1 MAIAADVPKDGF
13 RLSQLI
19 YDTRYR
25 SYTIQIIVLLLF
37 GLAVWWLLDNV
48 VENLAVKGKV
58 FSFAFLWQRAGYDI
72 EQTLIPYTN
81 DSNHFRAW
89 MVGLANTLAV
99 AIPGCILA
107 TILGAIIGVL
117 RLSKNWL
124 IGRLTTV
131 YVEIFRNIPL
141 LLWILIV
148 LVPMREIAP
157 EPKDFKITQE
167 MIDTGTEPA
176 NSKFLF
182 NTVAVTARGVNVP
195 FPIFYCSQVAM
206 VTAADGSVA
215 PDPAGAVSEV
225 CPVRVIGL
233 GPLKPSQIF
242 LTLLAVLAAC
252 VFVQRRVV
260 QQARVVQEATGV
272 RPVTWWKSL
281 LILFAPVI
289 LLIMLFGMH
298 LEIPAFP
305 VNESGVSTGFNFQG
319 GLQLQHAYSALLIAL
334 VLYTSA
340 FVAEIVRAGIQAISR
355 GQSEAASALGLRP
368 SRTMNLVILPQ
379 ALRVIIP
386 PMISQYLNL
395 TKNTSLGIAV
405 SYLDLRGTLGGI
417 TLNQTGRELECML
430 LMMANYLILS
440 LLISSVANI
449 YNRSIQLKER

>member
-1 MAIAADVPKDGF
+1 MAIAADAPKDGF

-25 SYTIQIIVLLLF
+25 SYTIQIVVLLLF
-37 GLAVWWLLDNV
+37 AAGVWWLLDNV
-48 VENLAVKGKV
+48 VENLAAKGKT
-58 FSFAFLWQRAGYDI
+58 FEFGFLWQRAGYDI
-72 EQTLIPYTN
+72 EQTLVPYTN
-81 DSNHFRAW
+81 DDNHFRAW

-107 TILGAIIGVL
+107 TILGVIVGVL

-124 IGRLTTV
+124 IGRLMTV

-157 EPKDFKITQE
+157 EPKDFKVTQE
-167 MIDTGTEPA
+167 MIDTGTSPP
-176 NSKFLF
+176 NSKFLGMF
-182 NTVAVTARGVNVP
+182 AITARGVESP
-195 FPIFYCSQVAM
+195 FPIFYCAQVGT
-206 VTAADGSVA
+206 VTAADGSVS
-215 PDPAGAVSEV
+215 PDPTGAVRAD
-225 CPVRVIGL
+225 CPVSALGL
-233 GPLKPSQIF
+233 GPFSSAQIF
-242 LTLLAVLAAC
+242 LGLLLVLAGS

-260 QQARVVQEATGV
+260 ANARAVQEATGV
-272 RPVTWWKSL
+272 RPVTWWKTL
-281 LILFAPVI
+281 LIIFGPVTVAMV
-289 LLIMLFGMH
+289 LMGTH
-298 LEIPAFP
+298 LDIPAFP
-305 VNESGVSTGFNFQG
+305 KNENGVSVGFNFQG
-319 GLQLQHAYSALLIAL
+319 GLQLQHAYTALLIAL

-340 FVAEIVRAGIQAISR
+340 FIAEIVRAGIQAISR
-355 GQSEAASALGLRP
+355 GQSEAAFALGLRP
-368 SRTMNLVILPQ
+368 GRTMNLVILPQ

-430 LMMANYLILS
+430 LMMLNYLILS